1 MGIFDRIRKIFSRSN
16 SSTTSRDRNY
26 SRGCIGQFDN
36 VAWRSYLDEQNRHFN
51 TSADNQ
57 RSSNV
62 GEKPLAAAH
71 CQSNIASVKARTSN
85 ISQTQRD
92 VNLHSEG
99 ANSCKGFTFLDYAK
113 ISNTATKEVAEL
125 PCSAE
130 YQVNVKNISTF
141 SARNDNGQE
150 NERPRD
156 LKPAGYSSTGD
167 IERLE
172 RKELCPNILLKLGQ
186 SKRTD
191 NQKPLLSSKDNIDGV
206 KSLEFG
212 QNLKHETSSA
222 LTSKVSE
229 NGGHTPTI
237 EGHRSSMSKYL
248 IAATSKVTASKEIDT
263 ARNPAVSKRTA
274 SVPMTHPLPPHNETS
289 AAVFSLKTSIPVISQ
304 QSATPN
310 KNHYTTQTPNNAKII
325 ERNNYH
331 VTSHKI
337 AKKPADHNS
346 GETATFASPQQ
357 SKSLCKSGA
366 SCIADGSQKH
376 NNTKHRHSKTTQ
388 YMDTPKTQILR
399 YSKASVLVTP
409 SVASSSNAPTVPTA
423 HSYIGVNDVVDPPI
437 IRKSLPKTQ
446 ANLRPGFYHVVKGK
460 HIFILQIF
468 SSPSGQ
474 AEMKITDII
483 IPMICT

>member
-62 GEKPLAAAH
+62 GEKPLATAH
-71 CQSNIASVKARTSN
+71 CQSNIASVKAQTSN
-85 ISQTQRD
+85 TSQTQRD

-99 ANSCKGFTFLDYAK
+99 ASSCKGFTFLDYAK
-113 ISNTATKEVAEL
+113 ISNTATNEVAEL

-130 YQVNVKNISTF
+130 YQVKVKNISTF
-141 SARNDNGQE
+141 SGRNDNGQE

-156 LKPAGYSSTGD
+156 FKPAGYSSTGD
-167 IERLE
+167 MERLE
-172 RKELCPNILLKLGQ
+172 RKELCPNILLKLEQ
-186 SKRTD
+186 SKQTD

-222 LTSKVSE
+222 LHSTVSE
-229 NGGHTPTI
+229 NGGHTSTI
-237 EGHRSSMSKYL
+237 EEHRSSVSKYL
-248 IAATSKVTASKEIDT
+248 IAATSKVTTSKEIDT
-263 ARNPAVSKRTA
+263 ARNPVVSKRTARTA

-289 AAVFSLKTSIPVISQ
+289 AAVFSLKTSIPVILQ

-337 AKKPADHNS
+337 AKKPADHR

-357 SKSLCKSGA
+357 SKSLCKTGA
-366 SCIADGSQKH
+366 SCITDGSFPY
-376 NNTKHRHSKTTQ
+376 KTTQ
-388 YMDTPKTQILR
+388 NIDTPKTQILS

-409 SVASSSNAPTVPTA
+409 PVASSSNAPTVPTA
-423 HSYIGVNDVVDPPI
+423 HTYIGVNDVVDPPI

-446 ANLRPGFYHVVKGK
+446 AKLRSGFYHVVKGK
-460 HIFILQIF
+460 YIFILQIF

-474 AEMKITDII
+474 AEMKITDID
-483 IPMICT
+483 PYVHEF